1 MRSLQF
7 KTHIGSD
14 GLLQM
19 QMPPGV
25 KDTELEVLVVFDF
38 DLPSFRLIQSSFPMM
53 RAIGA

>member
-25 KDTELEVLVVFDF
+25 KDTELEVLVVFQPVPEVAP
-38 DLPSFRLIQSSFPMM
+38 LAAE
-53 RAIGA
+53 RAN